1 MHRKEDYEAYEE
13 AEMYVKKALDIEPQ
27 SVEARE
33 ALRFLLYKKVRH
45 HVRKNGKFSQEMLW
59 FYGQGVSFRLGYI
72 DHPTFTSELN
82 LCVLFIYFYFCASL
96 FCMYKKHL
104 LFPSK

>member
-45 HVRKNGKFSQEMLW
+45 HVRKDGKFSQEMLG
-59 FYGQGVSFRLGYI
+59 FMVKGY
-72 DHPTFTSELN
+72 
-82 LCVLFIYFYFCASL
+82 
-96 FCMYKKHL
+96 L
-104 LFPSK
+104 LD